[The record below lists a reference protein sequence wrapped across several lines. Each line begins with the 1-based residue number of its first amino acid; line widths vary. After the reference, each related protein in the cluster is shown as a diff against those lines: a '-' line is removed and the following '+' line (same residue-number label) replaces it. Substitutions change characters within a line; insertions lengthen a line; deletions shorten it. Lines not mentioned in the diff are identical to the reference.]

1 MPTTSPTRPGYTFS
15 YWSTS
20 PDGSAYTF
28 GGVLLEDTTLYAVWA
43 PEEDTA
49 YTVVFWKQSVNDDK
63 TWTDEAK
70 TYDYAESL
78 VRYAETGSTVWPTD
92 ADGEKNYQG
101 FHYNDLKSTEVEVNG
116 DGTTILNVYY
126 DRNPLTI
133 DFRIDTPAV
142 LDYNDTY
149 TVSKPWSWPHPSP
162 PAAVEG
168 YQWYDTTRAGGNF
181 SDFIFH
187 YAKIVTPAS
196 DGFQFTGLYGQTLA
210 QNGYTWPSEN
220 RWRQNKN
227 GGNTLTFLD
236 SFIFDDLLEY
246 GNSTYITVYGQAP
259 STGAQIIHYK
269 EALDGTWVTANTIQ
283 TKGGTFYFSNKYTG
297 FTVAYYSADSGSWKS
312 VPSNLSI
319 GVGYNNKLEVRHTR
333 NSYDL
338 AFYSF
343 GVVRTESLKFEAP
356 LVSFAGYEPSKPAG
370 LPDVYEFKGWFKDEA
385 FSEPFNFAS
394 ETMPSN
400 DLMIYAK
407 WAPPVLKATIH
418 QNVEGTGSPIIFDEL
433 PYEKAIHPDTMPI
446 VKDHQGIV
454 LSDGDENAGVVTV
467 PEHHTWIGWAK
478 KVGDTYIT
486 YNFNT
491 ILVEDIVLYPYYV
504 DNRVYSVSYF
514 GPVGESSGPLP
525 VDHNKYAKNSF
536 ANIMSASGLTPPSI
550 DQVFLGWSNGG
561 IVYRPGDKIKVTD
574 NMQLF
579 ATWGPKPAATGIT
592 YNPNGATGE
601 EK

>member
-1 MPTTSPTRPGYTFS
+1 MRKRKTIRRGFALFVSLVMLFGMTFSGVPTFAEGTGEGNGELNDVLVTQNPQEDGDENGGSAKSVIDEPDIPPTHTYTFYLYSGDENAWGDSQIVRDGEHLVEPEAPEVNGQKFVGWFVGDEEVLFGESNPITVEETAAFEAVAKFVPVYYVFFMDGTGENARVFRTKEGESDSSIDTTDVELPIGSTQAVTGWYENKSLDAGDPPVAPVGDSYTIGTANQQLWPKIEEGKYIYFVTGPGATCVEPQFVLPGANTQVPTTSPTRPGYTFS

-312 VPSNLSI
+312 VRS
-319 GVGYNNKLEVRHTR
+319 RR
-333 NSYDL
+333 
-338 AFYSF
+338 
-343 GVVRTESLKFEAP
+343 
-356 LVSFAGYEPSKPAG
+356 
-370 LPDVYEFKGWFKDEA
+370 
-385 FSEPFNFAS
+385 
-394 ETMPSN
+394 
-400 DLMIYAK
+400 
-407 WAPPVLKATIH
+407 
-418 QNVEGTGSPIIFDEL
+418 
-433 PYEKAIHPDTMPI
+433 
-446 VKDHQGIV
+446 
-454 LSDGDENAGVVTV
+454 
-467 PEHHTWIGWAK
+467 
-478 KVGDTYIT
+478 
-486 YNFNT
+486 
-491 ILVEDIVLYPYYV
+491 
-504 DNRVYSVSYF
+504 
-514 GPVGESSGPLP
+514 
-525 VDHNKYAKNSF
+525 
-536 ANIMSASGLTPPSI
+536 IM
-550 DQVFLGWSNGG
+550 
-561 IVYRPGDKIKVTD
+561 
-574 NMQLF
+574 F
-579 ATWGPKPAATGIT
+579 AT
-592 YNPNGATGE
+592 
-601 EK
+601 